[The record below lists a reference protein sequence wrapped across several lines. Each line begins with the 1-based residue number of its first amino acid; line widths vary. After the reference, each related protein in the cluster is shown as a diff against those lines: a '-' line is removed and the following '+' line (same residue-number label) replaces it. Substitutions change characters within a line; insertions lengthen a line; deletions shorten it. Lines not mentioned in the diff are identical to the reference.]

1 MADQRSDTIDI
12 VLRERRQITL
22 PAEIC
27 EQLGLQTGDRLE
39 ARLENDA
46 IIVRAKRSVALRALR
61 DIQSAFA
68 SSGISEEELQ
78 AEGRRVRDEL
88 YKERYAGQGPHLP

>member
-1 MADQRSDTIDI
+1 MTTRQTETIDI

-27 EQLGLQTGDRLE
+27 QQLGLQVGDTLE

-46 IIVRAKRSVALRALR
+46 IVVRAKRSVALRALR